1 MHAGGSEQNLII
13 SAEFPIVALN
23 RCGRPGTY
31 YHGPPLGGRS
41 DAFART
47 EWFFMLILRYFV
59 FVGGALLALLLV
71 CDAVLPQ
78 VPLPTTLQ
86 SSPDIPLVRI
96 RSERRWP
103 ERIVLDTSIPA
114 ISSVTIATADTAQ
127 PKASVADVPA
137 QPKLREAFAQMASVG
152 RKLQQPAAQAARTAE
167 PAVVKSA
174 EVKAQ
179 PRRKVAKLRSLR
191 PLVLVAQQPQLHSG
205 WFESTW

>member
-1 MHAGGSEQNLII
+1 
-13 SAEFPIVALN
+13 
-23 RCGRPGTY
+23 
-31 YHGPPLGGRS
+31 
-41 DAFART
+41 
-47 EWFFMLILRYFV
+47 MLILRYFV